1 MKPNLGTGVG
11 VGKFFS
17 VKGQIEIFQAL
28 WTIWL
33 LSQFLNSVIVESEDI
48 CQQMVW
54 LCSNKIL
61 FTGTGGRWDSLPT
74 PAQESSPKASY
85 RTEFNNPFRQC
96 PPYLTHFI
104 VIQTLSVMI
113 LQS

>member
-11 VGKFFS
+11 VGKVFS

-48 CQQMVW
+48 CQQMV
-54 LCSNKIL
+54 
-61 FTGTGGRWDSLPT
+61 
-74 PAQESSPKASY
+74 
-85 RTEFNNPFRQC
+85 
-96 PPYLTHFI
+96 
-104 VIQTLSVMI
+104 
-113 LQS
+113 